1 MGEGKEGVEKREEE
15 GVEKRKRREGGC
27 GGVLQRAKCKLWQ
40 NILRLSRIS
49 PKLACTARAGE
60 C

>member
-1 MGEGKEGVEKREEE
+1 MGEGKEGVEKMEEE
-15 GVEKRKRREGGC
+15 GKRREGRC
-27 GGVLQRAKCKLWQ
+27 GGVIQRAKCKLWQ
-40 NILRLSRIS
+40 NTLRLFRIS